1 MSRPN
6 ILVVDDEPEM
16 RSALT
21 MALERAGLCV
31 STAIHGIE
39 AREKLQ
45 AEPFDLIITDVRMPH
60 MGGLALLHEM
70 KRTTPAIPVVM
81 MTGYGRIEDAVE
93 AMKAGA
99 CDYLLKPFSVEDLKA
114 VVAKAL
120 APGDGAGRA
129 AEEPEGRG
137 ERRGDAWGAPCG
149 SDTVA
154 RPIVTQDPRML
165 QLIDLAK
172 EAAPSK
178 ATILIQGES
187 GTGKELLARFI
198 HTHSPRSPQPF
209 VAVNCAAIP
218 EGLLESELFGH
229 EKGAFTGAVN
239 KATGKFEWAHQGT
252 ILLDEISEMPHPLQ
266 AKLLR
271 VLQEHEIERVGGRK
285 PIPIDI
291 RVIATT
297 NRRLKD
303 HVAAGKFRE
312 DLFYRLNVI
321 PLTISPLRERRGDI
335 PLLLEHFLRK
345 HSRGAGKPIPHI
357 TPETLQHFL
366 QYDWPG
372 NVRELENMVE
382 RWLVLYQ
389 GGLSASSHLFLEE
402 GTATASAVGAGREPS
417 PLQPRMSVK
426 EMERALILETL
437 EAVEGNRTQAAKIL
451 GISLRTLR
459 NKLRDYRQIPQVTGS
474 GG

>member
-21 MALERAGLCV
+21 HTLERVGLCV
-31 STAIHGIE
+31 STAVHGVE
-39 AREKLQ
+39 AWEKLQ
-45 AEPFDLIITDVRMPH
+45 AQPFDLLITDVRMPR
-60 MGGLALLHEM
+60 MDGLALLHEM

-81 MTGYGRIEDAVE
+81 MTAYGRVEDAVQ
-93 AMKAGA
+93 AMKVGA
-99 CDYLLKPFSVEDLKA
+99 FDYLLKPFSLEDLQA
-114 VVAKAL
+114 VVSKAL
-120 APGDGAGRA
+120 ARGDGRTDDRASMGTDTPGYQLPSPSNGGHA
-129 AEEPEGRG
+129 AE
-137 ERRGDAWGAPCG
+137 
-149 SDTVA
+149 
-154 RPIVTQDPRML
+154 RPVVTQDPRML
-165 QLIDLAK
+165 LVIELAR
-172 EAAPSK
+172 EVAHSK
-178 ATILIQGES
+178 ATVLIQGES

-198 HTHSPRSPQPF
+198 HAHSPRSGEPF

-229 EKGAFTGAVN
+229 EKGAFTGAAS
-239 KATGKFEWAHQGT
+239 KSIGKFEWAHQGT
-252 ILLDEISEMPHPLQ
+252 ILLDEISEMPLPLQ

-271 VLQEHEIERVGGRK
+271 VLQEREIERLGGRK
-285 PIPIDI
+285 PISVDI

-303 HVAAGKFRE
+303 YVTAGKFRE

-321 PLTISPLRERRGDI
+321 PLTIPPLRERKGDI
-335 PLLLEHFLRK
+335 PLLLDHCIRK
-345 HSRGAGKPIPHI
+345 HSRGASQPIPRVSQ
-357 TPETLQHFL
+357 ETLQYFC

-382 RWLVLYQ
+382 RWLVLNQ
-389 GGLSASSHLFLEE
+389 GELARSSHFFLEE
-402 GTATASAVGAGREPS
+402 GTSALATGGGVREP
-417 PLQPRMSVK
+417 LLLKPRMSVK
-426 EMERALILETL
+426 AMERTLILDTL

-459 NKLRDYRQIPQVTGS
+459 NKLREYKTTGLRTE
-474 GG
+474 G